1 MSKTCQDVIDEEF
14 ERAKLKARDIYLG
27 TAYLI
32 SSNKDK
38 LGKLI
43 EDTNNKKLIGNYECP
58 KSLTNA
64 YNVVSRRINNLQNS
78 MKVIRITKIVLD
90 LLTLPYPEPMRDPTT
105 VTCFSCKKMSIQ

>member
-32 SSNKDK
+32 SFNKDK

-43 EDTNNKKLIGNYECP
+43 EDTNN
-58 KSLTNA
+58 T
-64 YNVVSRRINNLQNS
+64 
-78 MKVIRITKIVLD
+78 
-90 LLTLPYPEPMRDPTT
+90 
-105 VTCFSCKKMSIQ
+105 